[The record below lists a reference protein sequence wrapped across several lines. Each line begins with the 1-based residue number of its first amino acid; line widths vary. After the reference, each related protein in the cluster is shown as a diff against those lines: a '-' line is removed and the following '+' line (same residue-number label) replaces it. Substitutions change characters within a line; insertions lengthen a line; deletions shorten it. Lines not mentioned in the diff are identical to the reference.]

1 MTDNLLTLFCL
12 ADGDSMPFSV
22 EIAASK
28 TGVDAKD
35 LTLWSV
41 SIPLAP
47 KKDRK
52 VISLGDIPLKEE
64 LDETDDL
71 SELFPD
77 KLPKKTI
84 HIIVLRPP
92 PARSPSVYDYISQKR
107 PTADE
112 LDLPA
117 NKKIRLTER
126 WRRYTASDGT
136 AVDLP
141 PSWIKILAS
150 TEFVPDPR
158 AAFDHLKGDLRA
170 GDKITIPSVGQ
181 VPKNF
186 GLHGQGHGLFVT
198 EQMLEL
204 WEDMHADQEF
214 TYRRV
219 LSGPM
224 GVGKSYLSYFSQ
236 QGLRRFLALNKDIL
250 TGAEL
255 GMLVNEYSGTR
266 NISKNALSVMFDS
279 LLKSRD
285 RKTLLLVDEHR
296 KLFEQEPYVP
306 DKFKSLVP
314 LQSYHW
320 WGEEPKGSRVV
331 FAGTSHAK
339 YEMNVLED
347 CYRQTSVVFVGSLS
361 RHVFSKL
368 LDTYP
373 RLAAPAIREEVTTIT
388 NCVPQELVYL
398 SAAVEYLPDPIT
410 MNDLQQEVER
420 RTKDFL
426 VTAKTYYKSRTP
438 FRINGF
444 YKALLETF
452 LGCTSIFNFEWDFLD
467 LGLIYRS
474 KDVGRFRTQHR
485 ILCRP
490 AQRALLELFKTLPLP
505 KDTKRRIYDGSLSR
519 DDLETALC
527 HQLICTTKP
536 IVLNA
541 TDLNG
546 SSPTTIALDFSHCDT
561 LRIGRTTLGSVH
573 QSVLTRVYKGY
584 PQFDF
589 VLGPLFIQTSISDF
603 EHHNTDSADLSKAF
617 NVRDNDGTNQIEHCL
632 NNLFGSG
639 HSARIE
645 DNRFVVTKD
654 GVPVPGFRVVYI
666 RGSPESHSPNSQ
678 LVVSADSDKTAR
690 VLDASTGALILTL
703 SSHNAAMRDVA
714 FSPNGLQIAS
724 GGDDMK
730 VRLWGLSSS
739 WSSVK
744 LKGHQV
750 SSFLRTTYSPDG
762 HSILTASGRSV
773 QQWDSKTGASL
784 PITFQFPEAVSVS
797 AVEFSPDG
805 DQIAAVVGEGNVQVW
820 YRRTCAVGPVF
831 KAEPWRLLNAVYSPC
846 GRLGNGCFERR
857 SVTFSYAGNQLAIG
871 FDDGSNHIFDPQ
883 SGDCLSSLELA
894 QQALGALAYSPNDQQ
909 LAIGRGD
916 SSIYLWDVQS
926 QEPCIKLVGH
936 NASVQSIAYSPCGQ
950 WIASGSEDRT
960 VRLWHRRRE
969 DEAECWQSAVVVQ
982 SLFGRYLNLAWNPIL
997 PMKFITNCEDQSVR
1011 VWRILLDGE
1020 NVVVKMLCGFNVGT
1034 LCAEGLVS
1042 KDAVYLSPVNRK
1054 LLVQRGAVDS
1064 SLVPEGEGLDT

>member
-1 MTDNLLTLFCL
+1 MARLHP
-12 ADGDSMPFSV
+12 SRS
-22 EIAASK
+22 
-28 TGVDAKD
+28 
-35 LTLWSV
+35 
-41 SIPLAP
+41 

-52 VISLGDIPLKEE
+52 VISLGDILLKEE

-71 SELFPD
+71 SEVFPD

-107 PTADE
+107 PTSDE

-126 WRRYTASDGT
+126 WRRYMASDGIT
-136 AVDLP
+136 VDLP

-150 TEFVPDPR
+150 TEFVPEPR
-158 AAFDHLKGDLRA
+158 AAFEHLKGDLRA
-170 GDKITIPSVGQ
+170 GDKITIPSMGQ

-186 GLHGQGHGLFVT
+186 GLHGQGRGLFVT

-204 WEDMHADQEF
+204 WEDMRGDQEF
-214 TYRRV
+214 TKGYAEGWIV
-219 LSGPM
+219 LYM
-224 GVGKSYLSYFSQ
+224 ADA
-236 QGLRRFLALNKDIL
+236 GLLNTEYEDEVALDIVKRFLALNKDIL
-250 TGAEL
+250 TGPEF

-266 NISKNALSVMFDS
+266 SISKNALSVMFDS

-331 FAGTSHAK
+331 FTGTSHAK

-347 CYRQTSVVFVGSLS
+347 CYRQTSVVFVGPLS

-373 RLAAPAIREEVTTIT
+373 RLAAPVIREEVTTIT

-398 SAAVEYLPDPIT
+398 SAAVEYLPDLIT

-438 FRINGF
+438 FRIYGF

-452 LGCTSIFNFEWDFLD
+452 LGCTSIFNFESDFLD

-527 HQLICTTKP
+527 HQLLCTTKP

-546 SSPTTIALDFSHCDT
+546 SSPTTITLDFSHCDT
-561 LRIGRTTLGSVH
+561 LRIGRTSLGSVP

-617 NVRDNDGTNQIEHCL
+617 NVRDNDGTSQIEHCL
-632 NNLFGSG
+632 NNLFGPG

-666 RGSPESHSPNSQ
+666 RGSPGKPSHRDLVKKFPDVRHISFEELTEKLFKNIFKSHSPNSQ

-690 VLDASTGALILTL
+690 VLDALTGALILTL

-714 FSPNGLQIAS
+714 FSPKGLQIAS

-750 SSFLRTTYSPDG
+750 SSLLRTTDSPDG

-784 PITFQFPEAVSVS
+784 PIPFQFPEAVLVT

-820 YRRTCAVGPVF
+820 DRRTCAVGPVF

-846 GRLGNGCFERR
+846 GRLVAAFSRIYCFWLWDLHNTTVKEHHVF
-857 SVTFSYAGNQLAIG
+857 VTLE
-871 FDDGSNHIFDPQ
+871 
-883 SGDCLSSLELA
+883 GDRLSSLELA
-894 QQALGALAYSPNDQQ
+894 QQALGALAYSPNDQK
-909 LAIGRGD
+909 LAIGGGD

-936 NASVQSIAYSPCGQ
+936 SASVQSIAYSPCGQ

-960 VRLWHRRRE
+960 SDCGIDVEKMKRSVGR
-969 DEAECWQSAVVVQ
+969 VQ
-982 SLFGRYLNLAWNPIL
+982 SWSNHYS
-997 PMKFITNCEDQSVR
+997 E
-1011 VWRILLDGE
+1011 
-1020 NVVVKMLCGFNVGT
+1020 VVKMLCGFNVGT

>member
-1 MTDNLLTLFCL
+1 MIEVLGPLIVNEILGMWGLFN
-12 ADGDSMPFSV
+12 A
-22 EIAASK
+22 
-28 TGVDAKD
+28 
-35 LTLWSV
+35 
-41 SIPLAP
+41 
-47 KKDRK
+47 
-52 VISLGDIPLKEE
+52 
-64 LDETDDL
+64 
-71 SELFPD
+71 
-77 KLPKKTI
+77 
-84 HIIVLRPP
+84 
-92 PARSPSVYDYISQKR
+92 ARSPSVYDYISQKR
-107 PTADE
+107 PTSDE

-126 WRRYTASDGT
+126 WRRYTASGGI

-141 PSWIKILAS
+141 PSWIKILVS
-150 TEFVPDPR
+150 TEFVPEPR
-158 AAFDHLKGDLRA
+158 AAFEHLKGDLRA
-170 GDKITIPSVGQ
+170 GDKITIPSMGQ

-186 GLHGQGHGLFVT
+186 GLHGQGRGLFVT

-204 WEDMHADQEF
+204 WEDMRGDQEF

-224 GVGKSYLSYFSQ
+224 GVGKSYLSYFLAARAYAEGWIILYMADA
-236 QGLRRFLALNKDIL
+236 GLLNTEYEDELALDIVKRFLALNKDIL

-331 FAGTSHAK
+331 FTGTSHAK
-339 YEMNVLED
+339 YEMSVLED
-347 CYRQTSVVFVGSLS
+347 CYRQTSVVFVGPLS

-373 RLAAPAIREEVTTIT
+373 RLSAPAIREE
-388 NCVPQELVYL
+388 
-398 SAAVEYLPDPIT
+398 
-410 MNDLQQEVER
+410 EVER

-444 YKALLETF
+444 YRALLETF

-490 AQRALLELFKTLPLP
+490 AQRALQELFKTLPLP
-505 KDTKRRIYDGSLSR
+505 KDTKRRIYDGRLSR
-519 DDLETALC
+519 DDFETALC

-617 NVRDNDGTNQIEHCL
+617 NVRDNDGTNHIEHCL
-632 NNLFGSG
+632 NNLFGPG

-666 RGSPESHSPNSQ
+666 RGSPGKPSHRD
-678 LVVSADSDKTAR
+678 LVKKFPDVRHISFEELTEKLFNDIFSR
-690 VLDASTGALILTL
+690 SST
-703 SSHNAAMRDVA
+703 
-714 FSPNGLQIAS
+714 
-724 GGDDMK
+724 
-730 VRLWGLSSS
+730 
-739 WSSVK
+739 
-744 LKGHQV
+744 
-750 SSFLRTTYSPDG
+750 
-762 HSILTASGRSV
+762 
-773 QQWDSKTGASL
+773 
-784 PITFQFPEAVSVS
+784 E
-797 AVEFSPDG
+797 
-805 DQIAAVVGEGNVQVW
+805 
-820 YRRTCAVGPVF
+820 
-831 KAEPWRLLNAVYSPC
+831 
-846 GRLGNGCFERR
+846 
-857 SVTFSYAGNQLAIG
+857 
-871 FDDGSNHIFDPQ
+871 
-883 SGDCLSSLELA
+883 
-894 QQALGALAYSPNDQQ
+894 
-909 LAIGRGD
+909 
-916 SSIYLWDVQS
+916 
-926 QEPCIKLVGH
+926 
-936 NASVQSIAYSPCGQ
+936 
-950 WIASGSEDRT
+950 
-960 VRLWHRRRE
+960 
-969 DEAECWQSAVVVQ
+969 
-982 SLFGRYLNLAWNPIL
+982 
-997 PMKFITNCEDQSVR
+997 
-1011 VWRILLDGE
+1011 
-1020 NVVVKMLCGFNVGT
+1020 
-1034 LCAEGLVS
+1034 
-1042 KDAVYLSPVNRK
+1042 
-1054 LLVQRGAVDS
+1054 
-1064 SLVPEGEGLDT
+1064 

>member
-28 TGVDAKD
+28 TVDHLKDAIKTKIPDTFKGVDAKD
-35 LTLWSV
+35 LTLWCVSV
-41 SIPLAP
+41 PLAP

-71 SELFPD
+71 SEVFPD

-84 HIIVLRPP
+84 HIIVLRHPP
-92 PARSPSVYDYISQKR
+92 DLLLSTITFPKR
-107 PTADE
+107 DQRLM

-170 GDKITIPSVGQ
+170 GDKITIPSMGQ

-198 EQMLEL
+198 EQMLEI
-204 WEDMHADQEF
+204 WEDMRGDQEF

-224 GVGKSYLSYFSQ
+224 GVGKSYLSYFLAARAYAEGWIILYMADA
-236 QGLRRFLALNKDIL
+236 GLLNTEYEDELALDIVKRFLALNKDIL

-306 DKFKSLVP
+306 DKFKLLVP

-331 FAGTSHAK
+331 FTGTSHAK

-347 CYRQTSVVFVGSLS
+347 CYRQTSVVFVGPLS

-373 RLAAPAIREEVTTIT
+373 RLAAPVIREEVTTIT

-438 FRINGF
+438 FRIYGF

-452 LGCTSIFNFEWDFLD
+452 LGCTSIFNFESDFLD

-546 SSPTTIALDFSHCDT
+546 SSPTTIALNFSHCDT
-561 LRIGRTTLGSVH
+561 LQIGRTTLGSVH

-632 NNLFGSG
+632 NNLFGPG

-730 VRLWGLSSS
+730 
-739 WSSVK
+739 
-744 LKGHQV
+744 
-750 SSFLRTTYSPDG
+750 
-762 HSILTASGRSV
+762 
-773 QQWDSKTGASL
+773 
-784 PITFQFPEAVSVS
+784 FPEAVSVT

-820 YRRTCAVGPVF
+820 DRRTCAVGPVF

-846 GRLGNGCFERR
+846 GRLVAAFSGIYCFRLWDLHNTTVKEHHVFVTLEGNGCFERR

-883 SGDCLSSLELA
+883 SGDPTSHRRRR
-894 QQALGALAYSPNDQQ
+894 Q
-909 LAIGRGD
+909 LD
-916 SSIYLWDVQS
+916 YLWDVQS

-936 NASVQSIAYSPCGQ
+936 SASVQSIAYSPCGQ
-950 WIASGSEDRT
+950 WIASGSENRT
-960 VRLWHRRRE
+960 VRLRHRRRE

-982 SLFGRYLNLAWNPIL
+982 SLFGRYLNVAWNPIL
-997 PMKFITNCEDQSVR
+997 PMEFVTNCEDQSVR
-1011 VWRILLDGE
+1011 AWRILLDGE
-1020 NVVVKMLCGFNVGT
+1020 NVVVKMLWGFNVGA
-1034 LCAEGLVS
+1034 LCAEGLAS
-1042 KDAVYLSPVNRK
+1042 KDAVYLSPVNQN

>member
-1 MTDNLLTLFCL
+1 MADAGLLNT
-12 ADGDSMPFSV
+12 
-22 EIAASK
+22 EY
-28 TGVDAKD
+28 
-35 LTLWSV
+35 
-41 SIPLAP
+41 
-47 KKDRK
+47 
-52 VISLGDIPLKEE
+52 E
-64 LDETDDL
+64 
-71 SELFPD
+71 
-77 KLPKKTI
+77 
-84 HIIVLRPP
+84 
-92 PARSPSVYDYISQKR
+92 
-107 PTADE
+107 DE
-112 LDLPA
+112 LALDIV
-117 NKKIRLTER
+117 K
-126 WRRYTASDGT
+126 
-136 AVDLP
+136 
-141 PSWIKILAS
+141 
-150 TEFVPDPR
+150 
-158 AAFDHLKGDLRA
+158 
-170 GDKITIPSVGQ
+170 
-181 VPKNF
+181 
-186 GLHGQGHGLFVT
+186 
-198 EQMLEL
+198 
-204 WEDMHADQEF
+204 
-214 TYRRV
+214 
-219 LSGPM
+219 
-224 GVGKSYLSYFSQ
+224 
-236 QGLRRFLALNKDIL
+236 RFLALNKDIL

-331 FAGTSHAK
+331 FTGTSHAK

-347 CYRQTSVVFVGSLS
+347 CYRQTSVVFVGPLS
-361 RHVFSKL
+361 RHVFSKI

-398 SAAVEYLPDPIT
+398 STAVEYFPDPIT
-410 MNDLQQEVER
+410 MKDLQQEVER

-438 FRINGF
+438 FRIYGF

-452 LGCTSIFNFEWDFLD
+452 LGCTSIFNFESDFLD

-474 KDVGRFRTQHR
+474 KDVGRFRTKHS

-527 HQLICTTKP
+527 HQLLCTTKP

-546 SSPTTIALDFSHCDT
+546 SSPTTITLDFSHCDT
-561 LRIGRTTLGSVH
+561 LQIGRTSLGSVP

-632 NNLFGSG
+632 NNLFGPG

-654 GVPVPGFRVVYI
+654 GVPVPGFRIVYI
-666 RGSPESHSPNSQ
+666 RGSPGKPSHRDLVKKFPDSHSPNSQ

-690 VLDASTGALILTL
+690 VLDASTEALILIL

-744 LKGHQV
+744 LQGHQV
-750 SSFLRTTYSPDG
+750 SSLIRTTYSPDG
-762 HSILTASGRSV
+762 HSILA
-773 QQWDSKTGASL
+773 
-784 PITFQFPEAVSVS
+784 FPEAVSVT

-805 DQIAAVVGEGNVQVW
+805 DQIAAVVGEDKVQVW
-820 YRRTCAVGPVF
+820 DRRTCAVGPVF
-831 KAEPWRLLNAVYSPC
+831 NAEPWSLLNAVYSPC
-846 GRLGNGCFERR
+846 GRLVAAFSRIYCFWLWDLHNTTVKEHHVFVTLEGNGCFERR
-857 SVTFSYAGNQLAIG
+857 SVTFSYAGHQLAIG

-883 SGDCLSSLELA
+883 SGDRLSSLELA
-894 QQALGALAYSPNDQQ
+894 QQALGALAYSPNDQK
-909 LAIGRGD
+909 LAIGGGD
-916 SSIYLWDVQS
+916 SSIYLWNVQS
-926 QEPCIKLVGH
+926 QEP
-936 NASVQSIAYSPCGQ
+936 
-950 WIASGSEDRT
+950 
-960 VRLWHRRRE
+960 
-969 DEAECWQSAVVVQ
+969 
-982 SLFGRYLNLAWNPIL
+982 
-997 PMKFITNCEDQSVR
+997 
-1011 VWRILLDGE
+1011 
-1020 NVVVKMLCGFNVGT
+1020 
-1034 LCAEGLVS
+1034 
-1042 KDAVYLSPVNRK
+1042 
-1054 LLVQRGAVDS
+1054 
-1064 SLVPEGEGLDT
+1064 